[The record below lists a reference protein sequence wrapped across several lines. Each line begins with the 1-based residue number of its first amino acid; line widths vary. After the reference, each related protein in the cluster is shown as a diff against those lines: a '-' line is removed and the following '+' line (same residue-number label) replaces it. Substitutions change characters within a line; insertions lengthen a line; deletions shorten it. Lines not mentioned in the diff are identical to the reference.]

1 MNKKG
6 ADERKG
12 ARDSGIHTKISLTRI
27 LYKYTIYGMLK
38 EGQEYIVCWMVEPND
53 TVPLVDFLI
62 HLKHQKHQ
70 LAVTAIAHL
79 RRARHP
85 ANHGEPLTKAF
96 KGTMKGIL
104 EIRAKTPQG
113 YIRMPFIFAK
123 DRRLIVL
130 DGVVKKGKSLDPRT
144 EKAMIK
150 ARNKLVS
157 EEASYEEID
166 FSIFE

>member
-1 MNKKG
+1 
-6 ADERKG
+6 
-12 ARDSGIHTKISLTRI
+12 
-27 LYKYTIYGMLK
+27 MLK
-38 EGQEYIVCWMVEPND
+38 EGQEYTVCWMVESD
-53 TVPLVDFLI
+53 ETIPLVDFL
-62 HLKHQKHQ
+62 LQLERQKHE

-79 RRARHP
+79 KRTRTP

-123 DRRLIVL
+123 NRKLIVMDGVIKKDKSLEPKVEKAIIKAKDRLI
-130 DGVVKKGKSLDPRT
+130 
-144 EKAMIK
+144 
-150 ARNKLVS
+150 N